1 VLCKKKCQDLLNLRR
16 LPANVN
22 KNFISLSWIAVVAL
36 LASGCSSGRSQRAGP
51 VPSAT
56 GAGVD
61 LRAYSIAT
69 VTPFQIAPRQR
80 IDSYVAEQFAGDIAA
95 RIRNDFGP
103 LFAEVRRGAGL
114 GKQGEVVIS
123 GTITSYRRGSAG
135 ARSLLGPL
143 ALPFASAF
151 EADLTLTD
159 AATQKILVSAPLHKF
174 CGWPASAVSNKG
186 IEWMMTECAAAVANT
201 IARAK
206 GWSP

>member
-80 IDSYVAEQFAGDIAA
+80 IDSYVAEQFA
-95 RIRNDFGP
+95 GP